1 VEEHNFD
8 IRKQLLEFDDVMN
21 QQREVIYA
29 RRREIMVEEDLESS
43 IHAYLDDVLETMYE
57 DLPKVKAGE
66 EIDSE
71 TRESHLAR
79 LKDVFALDRVMSLD
93 GRVPDME
100 EVRQGVLT
108 ILEGLKQNAP
118 DHFQEILRFF
128 LLESLDRFWKEHLLN
143 MDHLKEG
150 IGLRGYGQKDPK
162 QEYKREGFQL
172 FQELLFMIKESTLK
186 SLCHIRLREVSEE
199 QLQHQDQT
207 KDLQLQGGDE
217 TAASQEPVKRSEPKV
232 GRNDPCPCGS
242 GRKYKKCCG
251 R

>member
-57 DLPKVKAGE
+57 DLPKLKAGE
-66 EIDSE
+66 EIDPE
-71 TRESHLAR
+71 IRESHLAR
-79 LKDVFALDRVMSLD
+79 LKDVFALDRVMALD
-93 GRVPDME
+93 GQVPDME
-100 EVRQGVLT
+100 EARQGVLT
-108 ILEGLKQNAP
+108 ILEELKRNAP